1 MGKQVSGEQ
10 KKEIVLAVLRK
21 EEPVAAIAR
30 RFQVSEQSIYRWQDE
45 FIAGGIEA
53 VSTRGKQAGTSEVSE
68 LKKRLAEQERVI
80 GEYAFANSFLK
91 KKLDRSSQA

>member
-30 RFQVSEQSIYRWQDE
+30 RYQVSEQSIYRWQE
-45 FIAGGIEA
+45 AFIAGGIQA
-53 VSTRGKQAGTSEVSE
+53 VATRGQSGVNGEIAE
-68 LKKRLAEQERVI
+68 LKKQLEDRDRVI

-91 KKLDRSSQA
+91 KRLGQSS

>member
-53 VSTRGKQAGTSEVSE
+53 VSARGKQAGTSEVSE
-68 LKKRLAEQERVI
+68 LKKRLIEQERVI

>member
-1 MGKQVSGEQ
+1 MKKQISGDQ

-30 RFQVSEQSIYRWQDE
+30 RFQVSEQSIYRWQED
-45 FIAGGIEA
+45 FIAGGLQA
-53 VSTRGKQAGTSEVSE
+53 VSTRGKSDNSSEIAT
-68 LKKRLAEQERVI
+68 LKKQLEDRERVI

-91 KKLDRSSQA
+91 KRLDHSN

>member
-21 EEPVAAIAR
+21 EEPIASIAR
-30 RFQVSEQSIYRWQDE
+30 RFQVSGQSIYRWQEE
-45 FIAGGIEA
+45 FIAGGVRA
-53 VSTRGKQAGTSEVSE
+53 VSSRGRSRASGEIAE
-68 LKKRLAEQERVI
+68 LKKQLEDRERVI

-91 KKLDRSSQA
+91 KRLGHSS

>member
-1 MGKQVSGEQ
+1 MRKQVSGEQ

-21 EEPVAAIAR
+21 EESVASIAR
-30 RFQVSEQSIYRWQDE
+30 RFQVSEQSIYRWQEE

-53 VSTRGKQAGTSEVSE
+53 VSTRGKTAGSSEVSD
-68 LKKRLAEQERVI
+68 LKKQLADRDRVI

-91 KKLDRSSQA
+91 KKLDRSSQV

>member
-91 KKLDRSSQA
+91 KKLGRSNQA